1 MWRDEVRA
9 FSVATRAASWAE
21 MFSWLPEEGHPA
33 LWYVMLRAG
42 HAVTGSQ
49 YVMPVI
55 SALVGVATAY
65 LILRH
70 APFSGPL
77 RLLSVFGAFLAYE
90 LTVVA
95 RNYGIGVLL
104 IVGAC
109 VAWEKRLERPWL
121 LAILLMLLANTSVH
135 AAVAAAVLASLWA
148 LDVLRQ
154 RDRFAM
160 GIALMAI
167 VTVAGSIG
175 FALSTATPPDE
186 MAFASSLHTLT
197 PSRVLQ
203 ALLVDPGLGLRG
215 TDGADLTA
223 VGELPWVRFGIDE
236 RIVGRILTNLA
247 VLAAAWGLRKNR
259 LHLVAFIGTILC
271 FELVFR
277 LVYPG
282 ALRHLGLLAFLI
294 FGIAWLAILSSPSDD
309 REAVSK
315 RISLGL
321 LPLFAIQSLALPFT
335 AVKHVLHVESQSSSL
350 ADAIAGEP
358 RFADAILMSEPE
370 PLMESLPYYAGN
382 PIYFPRQR
390 EFDFRTYFDRERRQQ
405 SMTLSN
411 LVAIADS
418 VGCAERRPLLISIG
432 YRSFHFAEQ
441 GNMRGPYGVTFT
453 WNAAERIEFAR
464 RTRALPWFPGATSD
478 ENYRTYELRPGC
490 PIGSAER

>member
-33 LWYVMLRAG
+33 LWYMLLRAG
-42 HAVTGSQ
+42 HALTGTQ

-55 SALVGVATAY
+55 AALVGVATAY

-109 VAWEKRLERPWL
+109 VAWDKRQDRPWM
-121 LAILLMLLANTSVH
+121 LALLLMLLANTSVH
-135 AAVAAAVLASLWA
+135 ASVASALLAGLWL
-148 LDVLRQ
+148 LDVLWQ
-154 RDRFAM
+154 RDRL
-160 GIALMAI
+160 GVALVAI
-167 VTVAGSIG
+167 VAVAGSIVL
-175 FALSTATPPDE
+175 ALATASPPAE
-186 MAFASSLHTLT
+186 MAYASSLHTLT
-197 PSRVLQ
+197 PSRVMQ
-203 ALLVDPGLGLRG
+203 ALFVDPGLGLRG

-236 RIVGRILTNLA
+236 RIVGRIATNLA
-247 VLAAAWGLRKNR
+247 VLAAAWGLRRNR
-259 LHLVAFIGTILC
+259 LHLIALVATILC

-277 LVYPG
+277 TVYPG

-309 REAVSK
+309 RAGASR

-350 ADAIAGEP
+350 AQAIADEP
-358 RFADAILMSEPE
+358 RLAGAILMSEPE

-390 EFDFRTYFDRERRQQ
+390 EFDFRTYFDREQRQQ

-411 LVAIADS
+411 LVAIADGVS
-418 VGCAERRPLLISIG
+418 VIPFRRAG
-432 YRSFHFAEQ
+432 QHARAV
-441 GNMRGPYGVTFT
+441 RGDVHM
-453 WNAAERIEFAR
+453 E
-464 RTRALPWFPGATSD
+464 
-478 ENYRTYELRPGC
+478 C
-490 PIGSAER
+490 C